1 MKKLSITIFLCSV
14 TLCLIAK
21 PAYRGPIARTSAD
34 GIEHIVY
41 LHGNEH
47 FHYMTDADGQWLDET
62 TLQPL
67 SEEKK
72 DEKLKLRAD
81 MAAICRAPQQTE
93 AVGDQPYPAP
103 RGLLIL
109 VNFADL
115 SFTTPVAT
123 IDSMLNGQDFSRSY
137 TFVQNGRR
145 RHITS
150 SGSARKYFQDQSY
163 GQYNPVFDVVGPVT
177 LNNNASY
184 YGSNNSQGNDQHA
197 GQMVNEACQLAD
209 AEFNVDF
216 TQYDNDG
223 DGFVDFVYIIYAGYG
238 EADGGGDSTIW
249 PHQSYTYYQVDNKYV
264 SRYACGN
271 ELSYSSKK
279 YDGIGTFCH
288 EFSHVLG
295 LPDLYIVGNGTHKTL
310 GQWDIMDYGPYN
322 NDGNTP
328 PAYSAYERF
337 YMGWLTPRAL
347 TAAETVEL
355 SPINE
360 NEGESLLLSSRT
372 HNLVGWNPNPTEF
385 YLLEVRKREGWDAYI
400 PGDGMLITRIKY
412 SRSKWQ
418 NNSVNATAGSM
429 GVDIL
434 EADGS
439 APAYSDDPD
448 MYDPGYFGKAG
459 DAFPAGATEWTAFAG
474 HEITNIQL
482 LTNGAV
488 LFDYLGGS
496 PQSIMPAATGNSAA
510 RVLCNGQI
518 LIIRNGITYDLNGR
532 ITAL

>member
-1 MKKLSITIFLCSV
+1 MRKSIVTIFLCYLALYI
-14 TLCLIAK
+14 TAK
-21 PAYRGPIARTSAD
+21 PAYRGPITRIAAD
-34 GIEHIVY
+34 GSEQTVY

-47 FHYMTDADGQWLDET
+47 FHYMTDADGQWLDEA
-62 TLQPL
+62 TLLPL
-67 SEEKK
+67 SEEMKS
-72 DEKLKLRAD
+72 EKLKQKAET
-81 MAAICRAPQQTE
+81 AAIRRAPQQTG
-93 AVGDQPYPAP
+93 AIGDQPNPAP

-115 SFTTPVAT
+115 GFTTPVAT
-123 IDSMLNGQDFSRSY
+123 IDSMLNGQNFSRSY
-137 TFVQNGRR
+137 TFMQDGRR
-145 RHITS
+145 RRITS

-177 LNNNASY
+177 LKNNASY
-184 YGSNNSQGNDQHA
+184 YGENNAQGNDKRA
-197 GQMVNEACQLAD
+197 GQMINEACQLAD
-209 AEFNVDF
+209 TEFDVDF
-216 TQYDNDG
+216 TLYDNDG
-223 DGFVDFVYIIYAGYG
+223 DGYVDFVYIIYAGYG

-271 ELSYSSKK
+271 ELNNFSKK

-295 LPDLYIVGNGTHKTL
+295 LPDLYIVGDGTHKTL

-360 NEGESLLLSSRT
+360 NGGESLILSSRA

-385 YLLEVRKREGWDAYI
+385 YLLEVRKKEGWDAYI
-400 PGDGMLITRIKY
+400 PGSGMLISRIRY

-439 APAYSDDPD
+439 APAYSDDPET
-448 MYDPGYFGKAG
+448 YDAGYFGKAG

-482 LTNGAV
+482 LSNGTV

-496 PQSIMPAATGNSAA
+496 PQSVEQTTTGTSAI
-510 RVLCNGQI
+510 RILRNGKV

-532 ITAL
+532 IIAL